1 MSLKRFF
8 LICILAFILISPN
21 LFSLEN
27 ISWTGP
33 DSHKSAIAVNQ
44 DGVILVVW
52 CEGLWGEES
61 GTIWYNVNK
70 GYGWEGAKNV
80 NVTVQTVWSPQ
91 LDIDSEGNFHLAW
104 ADGYTRF
111 SREIYH
117 AVYDPNTGWKDDT
130 MIYNS
135 PENSAWE
142 RISIDGDRVYICW
155 FHEHVDPYAS
165 DIVMHSKK
173 LDEDWPL
180 SYERLTWHPYDE
192 TTHPAF
198 RVKDGKVHMVCM
210 VGVGLYAPWRL
221 QYTEGERGTY
231 WAGVS
236 PTTIYPLGY
245 YPALELDDNDD
256 SHVAFSTRTGNFFCI
271 SQENGNWKG
280 AEVISSTHAEL
291 QFGDMRY
298 NNNVLIACWVQE
310 SASGKS
316 VYYAKKTPGGD
327 WSEAIELYPAYKPDY
342 PQVWVDDA
350 GYAHFVYDD
359 YVSGRE
365 RDIYYEK
372 IPAFPPDPFLQVTP
386 DSLSFTVDG
395 EEPDPDTLI
404 VKNVGEEPLTFTISV
419 DQSWMTMTP
428 LSGSLESQEEA
439 EITVQISDLSL
450 DEGIYTGTIKI
461 TSPEAKNSPMEVGV
475 TLNFISPPIDA
486 PLNFTGETKENKALF
501 YREYIHYL
509 SWQTNPDNRNIEKY
523 KLYEVSG
530 VNRYFIEEFSSST
543 FEYQRRHVD
552 KDKTYTYELNA
563 VDNKGRTGDAATL
576 NINGTSVKTDLDV
589 MMDMIGL
596 VWFIQF

>member
-1 MSLKRFF
+1 MSLKKFF
-8 LICILAFILISPN
+8 PICILAFILISPN

-33 DSHKSAIAVNQ
+33 DSHKSAIAVNK

-61 GTIWYNVNK
+61 GAIWYNVNK
-70 GYGWEGAKNV
+70 GYGWEGAKNA
-80 NVTVQTVWSPQ
+80 NLIVQTAWSPQ

-117 AVYDPNTGWKDDT
+117 AVYDPDTGWKDDT

-142 RISIDGDRVYICW
+142 RISVDGDRVYICW

-173 LDEDWPL
+173 LDEDWPP

-221 QYTEGERGTY
+221 KYTEGERGAY

-236 PTTIYPLGY
+236 PTTINPLGY

-256 SHVAFSTRTGNFFCI
+256 SHVAFSNRTGNFFCV

-316 VYYAKKTPGGD
+316 VFYVKKTPGGD
-327 WSEAIELYPAYKPDY
+327 WSAAIELYPAYKPDY
-342 PQVWVDDA
+342 PQVWIDDV

-359 YVSGRE
+359 YVAGRE

-419 DQSWMTMTP
+419 DQSWMTVTP
-428 LSGSLESQEEA
+428 LSGSLDSQEEA

-450 DEGIYTGTIKI
+450 DEGIYTGTINI

-475 TLNFISPPIDA
+475 TLNFISPPIYA

-501 YREYIHYL
+501 YREYIQYL

-530 VNRYFIEEFSSST
+530 GNRYIIEEFSSST

-552 KDKTYTYELNA
+552 KDKTYTYELYA
-563 VDNKGRTGDAATL
+563 VDDKGRSGDAATL

-589 MMDMIGL
+589 IMDMIGL

>member
-1 MSLKRFF
+1 MSLKKFF
-8 LICILAFILISPN
+8 SICILAFILISPN

-52 CEGLWGEES
+52 CEGPWGAES
-61 GTIWYNVNK
+61 GILWYNVNR
-70 GYGWEGAKNV
+70 GSGWEGAKNA
-80 NVTVQTVWSPQ
+80 NITVVDAWSPQ
-91 LDIDSEGNFHLAW
+91 LDVDSEERFHLAW
-104 ADGYTRF
+104 ADGR
-111 SREIYH
+111 SRMAREIYH
-117 AVYDPNTGWKDDT
+117 AVYDPDAGWQDDT
-130 MIYNS
+130 MIYDS

-142 RISIDGDRVYICW
+142 RISVDGDRVYICW

-165 DIVMHSKK
+165 DIVMIHKK
-173 LDEDWPL
+173 LDEDWP
-180 SYERLTWHPYDE
+180 SDYERLTWHAYDE
-192 TTHPAF
+192 SIHPAF
-198 RVKDGKVHMVCM
+198 RVKNDIVHVVYME
-210 VGVGLYAPWRL
+210 GVGLKSPWRL
-221 QYTEGERGTY
+221 RYKEGERGSY
-231 WAGVS
+231 WSGIS
-236 PTTIYPLGY
+236 PKTIHPLGY
-245 YPALELDDNDD
+245 YPAMEVDDNGD
-256 SHVAFSTRTGNFFCI
+256 SHVVFSNRSGNFFCA
-271 SQENGNWKG
+271 SQKDGEWQVE
-280 AEVISSTHAEL
+280 EVISSAHADL

-298 NNNVLIACWVQE
+298 NNNVIVACWVQSSSTGE
-310 SASGKS
+310 S
-316 VYYAKKTPGGD
+316 VYYVKKTPGGD
-327 WSEAIELYPAYKPDY
+327 WSDPVELYPGYKPFY
-342 PQVWVDDA
+342 PQVYIDNT

-395 EEPDPDTLI
+395 EEPEPDTFI
-404 VKNVGEEPLTFTISV
+404 IKNVGEESLTFTINA
-419 DQSWMTMTP
+419 DQSWMTVAP
-428 LSGSLESQEEA
+428 LSGSLDSQVEA

-450 DEGIYTGTIKI
+450 DEGTYTGTIKI

-475 TLNFISPPIDA
+475 TLNFISPPLFA

-530 VNRYFIEEFSSST
+530 ANRYLIEEFSSST

-563 VDNKGRTGDAATL
+563 VDNKGRTGDAAIL
-576 NINGTSVKTDLDV
+576 NINGTSAVTDLDV

-596 VWFIQF
+596 VWFIQL